1 MAFQDKFRALMFGIP
16 AGVQT
21 IEIDGEKALAL
32 MDAPL
37 ELEEALRRWLRSRPE
52 LVREDSPQ
60 YALRIDSRER
70 TAIPWYVWEEF
81 LNWMQLTLAAALD
94 KTD

>member
-16 AGVQT
+16 AGVQAV
-21 IEIDGEKALAL
+21 ELDGEKLLAL

-37 ELEEALRRWLRSRPE
+37 ELEGALRRWLWSRPE

-60 YALRIDSRER
+60 YALRIDNRER
-70 TAIPWYVWEEF
+70 TAIPWEVWEEF
-81 LNWMQLTLAAALD
+81 LDWMQQTLAAAFD
-94 KTD
+94 SAD

>member
-16 AGVQT
+16 AGVQA

-60 YALRIDSRER
+60 LRAAHRQPRAHGDPLGRVGR
-70 TAIPWYVWEEF
+70 IPG
-81 LNWMQLTLAAALD
+81 LDAANACCCLRQN
-94 KTD
+94 